1 MNYNQFCQNIGYTDK
16 GTRDWDNVKV
26 RAAYVKAFR
35 PFFTLTELGRQ
46 MGKSHAT
53 IIHYQKLKFPRD
65 KFYES
70 TLDIA
75 EKLRGTIPVPQVDE
89 DEVMVTS
96 VLNYD
101 YLLEQNAKLAT
112 QVKELEAKLA
122 TLKQFVNGI

>member
-1 MNYNQFCQNIGYTDK
+1 MNYNQFCHNIGYTDK
-16 GTRDWDNVKV
+16 GTREWDNVKV

-75 EKLRGTIPVPQVDE
+75 EKLRGTIPEPQVDE

-122 TLKQFVNGI
+122 TLKEFVNGI

>member
-1 MNYNQFCQNIGYTDK
+1 MNYKQFCKNIGYTDK
-16 GTRDWDNVKV
+16 GTRDWNNVKV

-53 IIHYQKLKFPRD
+53 IIHYEKLKFPRD

-75 EKLRGTIPVPQVDE
+75 EKLRGTIPVPQEDE

-101 YLLEQNAKLAT
+101 YLLEQNAKLAN

>member
-75 EKLRGTIPVPQVDE
+75 EKLRGTIPEPQVDE

-101 YLLEQNAKLAT
+101 YLLEQNAKLAI

>member
-1 MNYNQFCQNIGYTDK
+1 
-16 GTRDWDNVKV
+16 
-26 RAAYVKAFR
+26 
-35 PFFTLTELGRQ
+35 

-65 KFYES
+65 TFYES
-70 TLDIA
+70 TLEIA
-75 EKLRGTIPVPQVDE
+75 HNLRGPLPEPEETEE
-89 DEVMVTS
+89 DRMVTS

-122 TLKQFVNGI
+122 TLKQFVNGL

>member
-122 TLKQFVNGI
+122 TLKEFVNGI

>member
-1 MNYNQFCQNIGYTDK
+1 MNYKQFCKNIGYTDK
-16 GTRDWDNVKV
+16 GTRDWNNVKV

-46 MGKSHAT
+46 MGKTHAT
-53 IIHYQKLKFPRD
+53 IIHYEKLKFPRD
-65 KFYES
+65 KFYEA

-75 EKLRGTIPVPQVDE
+75 EKLRGTIPVPQDDE

-101 YLLEQNAKLAT
+101 YLLEQNAKFVT

>member
-1 MNYNQFCQNIGYTDK
+1 MNYKQFCKNIGYTDK
-16 GTRDWDNVKV
+16 GTRDWNNVKV

-46 MGKSHAT
+46 MGKTHAT
-53 IIHYQKLKFPRD
+53 IIHYEKLKFPRD

-75 EKLRGTIPVPQVDE
+75 EKLRGTIPVPQEDE

-101 YLLEQNAKLAT
+101 YLLEQNAKLVI
-112 QVKELEAKLA
+112 QVKKLEAKLA
-122 TLKQFVNGI
+122 TLKEFVNGI

>member
-75 EKLRGTIPVPQVDE
+75 EKLRGTIPVPQDDE
-89 DEVMVTS
+89 DEGMVTS

-122 TLKQFVNGI
+122 TLKEFVNGI

>member
-1 MNYNQFCQNIGYTDK
+1 MNYKQFCKNIGYTDK
-16 GTRDWDNVKV
+16 GTRDWNNVKV

-65 KFYES
+65 TFYES
-70 TLDIA
+70 TLEIA
-75 EKLRGTIPVPQVDE
+75 HNLRGPLPEPEETEE
-89 DEVMVTS
+89 DRMVTS

-122 TLKQFVNGI
+122 TLKEFVNGI

>member
-75 EKLRGTIPVPQVDE
+75 EKLRGTIPEPQVDE